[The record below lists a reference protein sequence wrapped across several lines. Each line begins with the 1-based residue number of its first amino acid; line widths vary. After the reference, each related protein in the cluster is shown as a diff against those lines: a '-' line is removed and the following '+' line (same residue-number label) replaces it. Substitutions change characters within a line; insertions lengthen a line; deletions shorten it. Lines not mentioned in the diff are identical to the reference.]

1 MRRGAAQELPRR
13 LGLCGG
19 IHWWRSLA
27 PVRSRLTP
35 ASARAYVEGRGN
47 TLCATRLRAPQ
58 GSMRTGVLGIV
69 PARLAST
76 RLPNK
81 PLYPILGRP
90 LIEWVWRRV
99 EQLPILDH
107 AVVATDSE
115 EVAEVC
121 RSFGAPVEMTSLKH
135 PSGTDRVAEVAAR
148 GEYRDF
154 PIIANIQGDEP
165 LLEEGQLSA
174 AVRLVRDEG
183 WEVGTCATHVLDE
196 DARKDP
202 SVVKV
207 VRATSGQALYFSRAQ
222 IPYRQEGKPTRE
234 ELEREP
240 FLRHIGIYVFTR
252 DALAEWVAL
261 APSPLEGL
269 EGLEQLRPLEA
280 GLRIG
285 VAVVGAAGFGVDT
298 PSDVVRLEERLMN
311 LGNSQPFD
319 TKSK

>member
-1 MRRGAAQELPRR
+1 M
-13 LGLCGG
+13 
-19 IHWWRSLA
+19 
-27 PVRSRLTP
+27 TP
-35 ASARAYVEGRGN
+35 APTREYVEERGN
-47 TLCATRLRAPQ
+47 VFCAPRLRVPR
-58 GSMRTGVLGIV
+58 GPVSTGVLGIV
-69 PARLAST
+69 PARLSST

-99 EQLPILDH
+99 EQLAILDH

-121 RSFGAPVEMTSLKH
+121 RDFGAPVELTSTKH

-165 LLEEGQLSA
+165 LLEERQLSA

-183 WEVGTCATHVLDE
+183 WEVGTCATPVLDE

-207 VRATSGQALYFSRAQ
+207 VRATNGRALYFSRAQ
-222 IPYRQEGKPTRE
+222 IPYKREGKPARE
-234 ELEREP
+234 EMEREP
-240 FLRHIGIYVFTR
+240 FLRHIGIYAFTR
-252 DALAEWVAL
+252 DALASWVAL
-261 APSPLEGL
+261 APTPLEGL

-285 VAVVGAAGFGVDT
+285 VAVVGSADSGVDT
-298 PSDVVRLEERLMN
+298 PADVVRLEERLID
-311 LGNSQPFD
+311 LGHSQPFA
-319 TKSK
+319 TNSR